1 MTEQLGAAE
10 LQLDVNS
17 SNFKTKLDAAEAQ
30 LFAFQRVA
38 DSVGISLT
46 NIFSKNYRINVTDS
60 QVDAANIRL
69 NKTLA
74 KLREITANP
83 YNIRLNFIQSGAG
96 TGGGGKFD
104 PGRIVDDAIDQILKQ
119 GLSGQASGILRGGG
133 GAGAGR
139 VGAARSQQLRETLL
153 ARVDRGSLGSE
164 GYNIPGLQEIIR
176 QLGQTPLP
184 RTAGRAKI
192 LQQAR
197 ETIQQA
203 SDTVLNRIGQD
214 LLDLQLSLKEEGGGL
229 GGPRQRRRIRRP
241 TGAAGGR
248 APSLAES
255 EDRLLNQRLRVDK
268 LEARGVEV
276 ARLRQQLDQQ
286 NAAIQ
291 TGQLRRARE
300 LGTQLQRQL
309 KIKEADVQ
317 VSKIRVAR
325 TKEPAV
331 SARTVE
337 QSDKSIEANRIR
349 IDKLEARGVDV
360 AKLRQQLDSQRA
372 AAQNSEYESS
382 RRISVELQ
390 KQLKIKESDLA
401 IERLKADALKKQLGP
416 KPPPPPPL
424 PGQERA
430 RPTAGRTDK
439 KGGIFQGSASEAI
452 SSGTIGFGFPLLF
465 GQGIGAA
472 VGGGIGGAGGGLLGG
487 GFGFAL
493 SIIGT
498 AVGDQFDVLI
508 TKSKDLA
515 SALSDPIANF
525 DLLKQNSQ
533 LSSRGTERY
542 IEALIK
548 VGREG
553 EAAALIQQDLSNTYG
568 NLDDARNLALAQDE
582 LARSWSKLSSIL
594 AGGLLP
600 GLASFTGNIASLL
613 ESVSGGNRQGT
624 NPPQRGSG
632 ARPTSGGGGFG
643 GALADLSL
651 FGLSPSLFFLNQM
664 GARSRGT
671 QKGAAQQSL
680 PTSPEAVQ
688 AQKDRASL
696 LSNELRLITAQTQGY
711 KEQELSLKL
720 AVAADKERLDLAA
733 LRLRLEK
740 ALPDEKPALQVEIEA
755 RTTQGLKERV
765 QLEQELAEVRRKN
778 RISQETR
785 PAIQQQSLALLNA
798 QITGSQRQALI
809 EEQRLAA
816 LETERQLRLE
826 GNRDPVRRGEITDQG
841 LLTQARLTAQLAQLD
856 KERAAL
862 ARQTTFD
869 AREQAQVGQRQLTF
883 ARQRLTTEAGIVRQ
897 TLEQRQAV
905 IESIAAATERQQR
918 AQFSFTE
925 ALRQGGDAGQQRAF
939 EVASKDLPEAARQLQ
954 LSLITGATALKD
966 AGREVARSLE
976 ENARSLQNLYL
987 TSEFATGEQRQR
999 ATADLDRQVE
1009 AEARRRNVLFTVSG
1023 TERERTAAKQGFLD
1037 FGRQESELIRQGN
1050 QLSEALS
1057 IANKP
1062 LVDTNIG
1069 LVSSQAILIEALN
1082 TLNQKDWGV
1091 YLEVASDGTVSP
1103 TGDILSRAA
1112 GAL

>member
-1 MTEQLGAAE
+1 MPEELGSAVLRIDVDIESLQAQLNTARKLVE
-10 LQLDVNS
+10 RQRPFQFQLDTGTSAQQFRQLEASGKTLEAQFKRLLSTPLNLNS
-17 SNFKTKLDAAEAQ
+17 SGLRKLGDDAVEAGLQINDFARAVVNGNKPLANSIAALQQQSSAFRTLAANVKIGTAEYTNFTQAAIKAEQKQ
-30 LFAFQRVA
+30 LFAGFSEIDASRKLFAGGSGSFA
-38 DSVGISLT
+38 DSFRGTDELLE
-46 NIFSKNYRINVTDS
+46 FSKRVGNAPAAIKLYVQALQQAADVTSITDK
-60 QVDAANIRL
+60 NF
-69 NKTLA
+69 A
-74 KLREITANP
+74 KLNVEIDRQTNALQRAQQAATR
-83 YNIRLNFIQSGAG
+83 YNQIFNLSNQPKALPPARGPGQFVFSGELTPEERRA
-96 TGGGGKFD
+96 
-104 PGRIVDDAIDQILKQ
+104 QE
-119 GLSGQASGILRGGG
+119 
-133 GAGAGR
+133 
-139 VGAARSQQLRETLL
+139 GAARRAAKIADIQNAQTGPGSSLQFPTLSGDLERLQGLEFRLNNAKKGSAEYEKVLRLL
-153 ARVDRGSLGSE
+153 AFAQK
-164 GYNIPGLQEIIR
+164 NF
-176 QLGQTPLP
+176 
-184 RTAGRAKI
+184 TAA
-192 LQQAR
+192 
-197 ETIQQA
+197 
-203 SDTVLNRIGQD
+203 
-214 LLDLQLSLKEEGGGL
+214 
-229 GGPRQRRRIRRP
+229 
-241 TGAAGGR
+241 
-248 APSLAES
+248 
-255 EDRLLNQRLRVDK
+255 
-268 LEARGVEV
+268 
-276 ARLRQQLDQQ
+276 
-286 NAAIQ
+286 
-291 TGQLRRARE
+291 
-300 LGTQLQRQL
+300 
-309 KIKEADVQ
+309 
-317 VSKIRVAR
+317 
-325 TKEPAV
+325 
-331 SARTVE
+331 VE
-337 QSDKSIEANRIR
+337 QSAQALAKQQAATSGFREFSQSIQ
-349 IDKLEARGVDV
+349 DPVARSTQRG
-360 AKLRQQLDSQRA
+360 RERA
-372 AAQNSEYESS
+372 ARRTAREQEVQDTFQADLDRVRERRLVEQQATADRNKA
-382 RRISVELQ
+382 RQDRQKRIS
-390 KQLKIKESDLA
+390 
-401 IERLKADALKKQLGP
+401 
-416 KPPPPPPL
+416 
-424 PGQERA
+424 
-430 RPTAGRTDK
+430 
-439 KGGIFQGSASEAI
+439 EAA

-465 GQGIGAA
+465 GQGLGAA
-472 VGGGIGGAGGGLLGG
+472 AGGGIGGAAGGLLGG

-498 AVGDQFDVLI
+498 AVGAQFDILI

-568 NLDDARNLALAQDE
+568 NLDDARNLAKAQDE

-600 GLASFTGNIASLL
+600 GLADFTGNIASLL

-624 NPPQRGSG
+624 NAPQRGSS
-632 ARPTSGGGGFG
+632 ARPTSGGGGLG
-643 GALADLSL
+643 GALSDMSL
-651 FGLSPSLFFLNQM
+651 FALSPSLFFLNQM
-664 GARSRGT
+664 GGRSRGA
-671 QKGAAQQSL
+671 QQGAAQRPL

-720 AVAADKERLDLAA
+720 AVAADKERVDLAA

-740 ALPDEKPALQVEIEA
+740 ASPDAKPALQVEIDA

-765 QLEQELAEVRRKN
+765 QLEEELGEVRRKN
-778 RISQETR
+778 QISQETR
-785 PAIQQQSLALLNA
+785 PAIMQQSLALMNA

-897 TLEQRQAV
+897 TLEQRQAAV
-905 IESIAAATERQQR
+905 EAIAAATERQQR

-939 EVASKDLPEAARQLQ
+939 EIAAKDLPEAGRQLQ
-954 LSLITGATALKD
+954 LSLINGATALKD

-1050 QLSEALS
+1050 QLSEALA

-1062 LVDTNIG
+1062 LVDSNTG
-1069 LVSSQAILIEALN
+1069 LVSSQTTLIEAIN
-1082 TLNQKDWGV
+1082 TLNQKDWAV
-1091 YLEVASDGTVSP
+1091 NLSVASDGTVSP

>member
-1 MTEQLGAAE
+1 MAEQLGAAE

-30 LFAFQRVA
+30 LIAFQRVG
-38 DSVGISLT
+38 DSVGTSLT
-46 NIFSKNYRINVTDS
+46 DIFAKNYRINVTDS

-69 NKTLA
+69 DKTLA
-74 KLREITANP
+74 KLKEITANP

-104 PGRIVDDAIDQILKQ
+104 PGRIVDDAIGRILEE
-119 GLSGQASGILRGGG
+119 GLSGQASQILREGAGE
-133 GAGAGR
+133 AGAGR

-153 ARVDRGSLGSE
+153 ARVERGSLGA
-164 GYNIPGLQEIIR
+164 GGFNIPGLQEIIR

-203 SDTVLNRIGQD
+203 SNTVLNRIGQD
-214 LLDLQLSLKEEGGGL
+214 LLDLQMSFS
-229 GGPRQRRRIRRP
+229 GGPGMRP
-241 TGAAGGR
+241 R
-248 APSLAES
+248 PF
-255 EDRLLNQRLRVDK
+255 
-268 LEARGVEV
+268 
-276 ARLRQQLDQQ
+276 
-286 NAAIQ
+286 
-291 TGQLRRARE
+291 
-300 LGTQLQRQL
+300 GT
-309 KIKEADVQ
+309 
-317 VSKIRVAR
+317 
-325 TKEPAV
+325 
-331 SARTVE
+331 
-337 QSDKSIEANRIR
+337 
-349 IDKLEARGVDV
+349 
-360 AKLRQQLDSQRA
+360 
-372 AAQNSEYESS
+372 
-382 RRISVELQ
+382 
-390 KQLKIKESDLA
+390 
-401 IERLKADALKKQLGP
+401 
-416 KPPPPPPL
+416 PPPPPP
-424 PGQERA
+424 PPPRQ
-430 RPTAGRTDK
+430 RPAPPAPAAQPREP
-439 KGGIFQGSASEAI
+439 FFRGSARDAI

-465 GQGIGAA
+465 GQGLGAA
-472 VGGGIGGAGGGLLGG
+472 AGGGIGGAAGGLAGG

-498 AVGDQFDVLI
+498 AVGAQFDVLI
-508 TKSKDLA
+508 AKSKDLA
-515 SALSDPIANF
+515 SALSDPIASF

-568 NLDDARNLALAQDE
+568 NLDDARNLAKAQDE
-582 LARSWSKLSSIL
+582 LARSWSKLSNIL

-613 ESVSGGNRQGT
+613 EEVSGGNRQGT
-624 NPPQRGSG
+624 NAPQRGSG
-632 ARPTSGGGGFG
+632 ARPTPGGNGLGSAALNFG
-643 GALADLSL
+643 L
-651 FGLSPSLFFLNQM
+651 FALSPSLFFLNQM
-664 GARSRGT
+664 GGRARGA
-671 QKGAAQQSL
+671 QQGAAQRPL
-680 PTSPEAVQ
+680 PTSPEAEQ

-696 LSNELRLITAQTQGY
+696 LSNELRLIQAQTQGY
-711 KEQELSLKL
+711 KEQELRLKL
-720 AVAADKERLDLAA
+720 AVAADKERVDLAA

-740 ALPDEKPALQVEIEA
+740 ASPDAKPALQVEIDA
-755 RTTQGLKERV
+755 RTTQGLKERL
-765 QLEQELAEVRRKN
+765 QLQEELAEVQRKN

-785 PAIQQQSLALLNA
+785 PAIQKQSLALLNA
-798 QITGSQRQALI
+798 QVTGAHRQALI
-809 EEQRLAA
+809 EERRLSI

-826 GNRDPVRRGEITDQG
+826 GNRDPVRRGEIMDQG
-841 LLTQARLTAQLAQLD
+841 LLAQARLTAQLAQLD

-883 ARQRLTTEAGIVRQ
+883 ARQRLGTEAGIVRQ
-897 TLEQRQAV
+897 TLEQRQAA
-905 IESIAAATERQQR
+905 IEAIAAATERQQR

-939 EVASKDLPEAARQLQ
+939 EIAAKDIPEAGRQLQ
-954 LSLITGATALKD
+954 LSLINGATAIKD
-966 AGREVARSLE
+966 AGRDLSRNLE

-987 TSEFATGEQRQR
+987 TSEFATSEQRQR

-1023 TERERTAAKQGFLD
+1023 DERQRTAAKQGFLD

-1050 QLSEALS
+1050 QLAEALS

-1062 LVDTNIG
+1062 LVDSNTG
-1069 LVSSQAILIEALN
+1069 LVSNLTTLIEAIG
-1082 TLNQKDWGV
+1082 TLNQKNWAV
-1091 YLEVASDGTVSP
+1091 NLSVASDGTVSP